1 MNTMKLP
8 ASYAM
13 ISEEE
18 MTYLEGGAS
27 IADSDGYKF
36 FLNVGS
42 AFNYLARIFSGASS
56 IINNINVIY
65 KSIVSLNDLLSKM
78 WG

>member
-13 ISEEE
+13 IAEEE

-27 IADSDGYKF
+27 QS
-36 FLNVGS
+36 GS
-42 AFNYLARIFSGASS
+42 VEAAGI
-56 IINNINVIY
+56 
-65 KSIVSLNDLLSKM
+65 LLSQEN
-78 WG
+78 GCTAHNSLLSRTCF